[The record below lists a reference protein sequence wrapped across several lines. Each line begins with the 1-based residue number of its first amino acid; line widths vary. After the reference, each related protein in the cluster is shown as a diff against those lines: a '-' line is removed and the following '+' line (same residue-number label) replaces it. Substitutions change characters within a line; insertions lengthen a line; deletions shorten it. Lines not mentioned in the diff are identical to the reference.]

1 VSHRAVTEVEI
12 EGRRVRLSNLDKVL
26 RPDAGFTKG
35 QMIDHYRRISA
46 ELLPHL
52 QERPLTLKRF
62 PDGVDD
68 EFFYEKRCPSHWPPW
83 IATCQIRRRG
93 GTGKP
98 IDYCL
103 VGDLPSLVWVA
114 NLASI
119 ELHSLLACCRH
130 IDHPT
135 MVVFDLD
142 PGPPAD
148 LVDCCQVGLWVRD
161 VLDGLGLQS
170 FRKSSGSK
178 GPAALRAAQ
187 YSPFVRRHQTVRRS
201 IARLL
206 AERHPDRVVERM
218 DKSLRAAKVLT
229 TGARTT
235 PARPLSAPIPCV
247 PVNVP
252 RSPPLS
258 PGRRSNEDCTTTTRP
273 SYSSRQP
280 TSSSGYGGSVTS
292 SNRCAASN
300 RSFLDSADLRPA
312 S

>member
-1 VSHRAVTEVEI
+1 MSHRAVTEVEI

-68 EFFYEKRCPSHWPPW
+68 EFFYEKRCPSHRPPW

-187 YSPFVRRHQTVRRS
+187 YSPFVRRHQTVR
-201 IARLL
+201 
-206 AERHPDRVVERM
+206 PFDRPPSGGATPGPGRGADGQVTAGRQGPHDWSQNDASKTTVCAY
-218 DKSLRAAKVLT
+218 SLRA
-229 TGARTT
+229 RE
-235 PARPLSAPIPCV
+235 RPTVSAPVTWQEVERGLHDDDPALLQFEAADVIERV
-247 PVNVP
+247 RRLGDLFEPVRSLQQELP
-252 RSPPLS
+252 RL
-258 PGRRSNEDCTTTTRP
+258 G
-273 SYSSRQP
+273 
-280 TSSSGYGGSVTS
+280 
-292 SNRCAASN
+292 
-300 RSFLDSADLRPA
+300 
-312 S
+312 

>member
-1 VSHRAVTEVEI
+1 MSHRAVTEVEI

-46 ELLPHL
+46 ELLPTC
-52 QERPLTLKRF
+52 RSGRSRSSAF
-62 PDGVDD
+62 PTASTTSSSTRSAV
-68 EFFYEKRCPSHWPPW
+68 
-83 IATCQIRRRG
+83 RR
-93 GTGKP
+93 TGHHGSP
-98 IDYCL
+98 RARSAAAAE
-103 VGDLPSLVWVA
+103 P
-114 NLASI
+114 ASR
-119 ELHSLLACCRH
+119 STTA
-130 IDHPT
+130 
-135 MVVFDLD
+135 
-142 PGPPAD
+142 
-148 LVDCCQVGLWVRD
+148 
-161 VLDGLGLQS
+161 
-170 FRKSSGSK
+170 SSGICRRWS
-178 GPAALRAAQ
+178 GWPTWPRSNCTRCWRAADTSTTRPWWCSTSILARRQ
-187 YSPFVRRHQTVRRS
+187 ISSTAARSACGSGTSSTGSACSRSGSRPARRAPQLYVPLNTPHSYADTKPFARS